1 MSENLYAISI
11 AEWIVLLRAHRARML
26 RGVWLANVHT
36 GFQDF
41 IRDWMTSHSQ
51 AKNLPTFC
59 PQPETSGGTLSLKV
73 LDKLEG
79 KKKAAKQPS
88 FQNRPFIFLFF
99 IIL

>member
-1 MSENLYAISI
+1 MDSSAASSQGQN
-11 AEWIVLLRAHRARML
+11 VK
-26 RGVWLANVHT
+26 RGVVSKCAHGISDGN
-36 GFQDF
+36 QDF

-59 PQPETSGGTLSLKV
+59 PQPETSGGKLSLKV